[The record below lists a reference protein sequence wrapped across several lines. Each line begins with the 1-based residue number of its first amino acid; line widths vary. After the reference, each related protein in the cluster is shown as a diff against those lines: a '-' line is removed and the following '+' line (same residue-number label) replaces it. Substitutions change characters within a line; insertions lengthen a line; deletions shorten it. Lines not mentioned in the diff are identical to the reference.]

1 MNLLDFLQIY
11 LIHIFCNVIC
21 IMCILNLCINDD
33 SCEYWPHIYIYI
45 LHNMF
50 GIVLRKF
57 LVLLISLKS
66 TFKYQVKIS
75 AYVADEYVKVL
86 VIK

>member
-1 MNLLDFLQIY
+1 MR
-11 LIHIFCNVIC
+11 
-21 IMCILNLCINDD
+21 ILNLCINDD
-33 SCEYWPHIYIYI
+33 ICEYWPHIYIYIYI

-57 LVLLISLKS
+57 LVLLITLKS

>member
-1 MNLLDFLQIY
+1 MR
-11 LIHIFCNVIC
+11 
-21 IMCILNLCINDD
+21 ILNLCINDD
-33 SCEYWPHIYIYI
+33 ICEYWPHIYIYI
-45 LHNMF
+45 YIFHNMF

-57 LVLLISLKS
+57 LVLLITLKS

-75 AYVADEYVKVL
+75 TYVADEYVEVL

>member
-1 MNLLDFLQIY
+1 MM
-11 LIHIFCNVIC
+11 IFVNIG
-21 IMCILNLCINDD
+21 L
-33 SCEYWPHIYIYI
+33 IYIYI

-57 LVLLISLKS
+57 LVLLITLKS

-75 AYVADEYVKVL
+75 TYVADEYVKVL

>member
-1 MNLLDFLQIY
+1 MM
-11 LIHIFCNVIC
+11 IFVNIG
-21 IMCILNLCINDD
+21 L
-33 SCEYWPHIYIYI
+33 IYI

-57 LVLLISLKS
+57 LVLLITLKS

-75 AYVADEYVKVL
+75 TYVADEYVKVL

>member
-1 MNLLDFLQIY
+1 MLYVSCVFWIY
-11 LIHIFCNVIC
+11 VSMMIFVNIGLI
-21 IMCILNLCINDD
+21 
-33 SCEYWPHIYIYI
+33 YIYIYI

>member
-1 MNLLDFLQIY
+1 MMIFVNIGLIY
-11 LIHIFCNVIC
+11 
-21 IMCILNLCINDD
+21 
-33 SCEYWPHIYIYI
+33 IYIYI

-66 TFKYQVKIS
+66 

>member
-1 MNLLDFLQIY
+1 MMIFVNIGLIY
-11 LIHIFCNVIC
+11 
-21 IMCILNLCINDD
+21 
-33 SCEYWPHIYIYI
+33 IYIYI

-57 LVLLISLKS
+57 LVLLITLKS

-75 AYVADEYVKVL
+75 TYVADEYVKVL

>member
-1 MNLLDFLQIY
+1 MR
-11 LIHIFCNVIC
+11 
-21 IMCILNLCINDD
+21 ILNLCINDD
-33 SCEYWPHIYIYI
+33 ICEYWPYIYI

-57 LVLLISLKS
+57 LVLLITLKS